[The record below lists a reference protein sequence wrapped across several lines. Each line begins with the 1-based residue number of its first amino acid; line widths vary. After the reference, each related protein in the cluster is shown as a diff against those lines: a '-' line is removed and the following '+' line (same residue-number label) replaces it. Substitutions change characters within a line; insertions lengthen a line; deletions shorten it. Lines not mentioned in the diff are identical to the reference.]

1 MSVKLTLAKET
12 LRILEDE
19 DLLRV
24 VGGNDDS
31 SDDSS
36 DDSDDSSDDSSDD

>member
-24 VGGNDDS
+24 VGGHDD